1 MSNDDDKDAKTEP
14 KKSKLGLILGIV
26 GGVVVLGAG
35 GAAGLILGPKLMG
48 GSPPAE
54 AAPAANA
61 GAHPAPAPHAAPA
74 SKEHKAAGG
83 AGHPEKIVSFRFDPI
98 IVDVMDRDGE
108 AHHLKVGL
116 AAELAEGAL
125 EDEFKLVQPRGREAA
140 ITFLRSL
147 TYEEITNPKKYPK
160 LKKDLS
166 KKVSKA
172 VGEERVARLL
182 VTDFVAQ

>member
-1 MSNDDDKDAKTEP
+1 MSNDDDKDAKTES

-35 GAAGLILGPKLMG
+35 GAAGLILGPKLIG

-61 GAHPAPAPHAAPA
+61 GAHAAPASHAPA

-83 AGHPEKIVSFRFDPI
+83 GHPEKIVSFRFDPI

-147 TYEEITNPKKYPK
+147 TYEEITNPKKYTK
-160 LKKDLS
+160 LKRDLS
-166 KKVSKA
+166 KKVTKA